1 MPERSDEF
9 LVRLSAA
16 LADRA
21 AAARPLAA
29 AIAFKGQGVRSGT
42 LWQQGVVVGS
52 EQALPDGDE
61 AEVRLADGSMFTAR
75 LAGRDPA
82 TNVAALSFEGGPQPA
97 IAAAQEPRP
106 GDLVLALG
114 ADGMGGV
121 TVRLGAVQLV
131 GPAWQSRAGGHI
143 DRRIRLDLALGRG
156 EEGGPAV
163 DAAGGLLGFSTL
175 GPRRSVLVIPAATV
189 ERVLE
194 PLLRQG
200 RVERGWLGAAV
211 QPVLVPDAVRAEAG
225 QSLGLIVIGVTN
237 DGPAAQAGLLT
248 GDILV
253 GADGT
258 GISSPSELARFLDMA
273 TAGSAVS
280 LRLVRGGVIMSL
292 GVTVGSRAAR

>member
-1 MPERSDEF
+1 MPESSEEF
-9 LVRLSAA
+9 LVPLSAA

-21 AAARPLAA
+21 AAARPLVAA
-29 AIAFKGQGVRSGT
+29 VAFKGQGVRSGT
-42 LWQQGVVVGS
+42 LWRQGVVVAS
-52 EQALPDGDE
+52 EQALPDSDE
-61 AEVRLADGSMFTAR
+61 AEIRLADGSVFTAQF
-75 LAGRDPA
+75 AGRDPA

-97 IAAAQEPRP
+97 VAAAQEPRP
-106 GDLVLALG
+106 GALVLALG
-114 ADGMGGV
+114 ADGSGGV
-121 TVRLGAVQLV
+121 AVRLGAVQSV
-131 GPAWQSRAGGHI
+131 GSAWQSRAGGHI
-143 DRRIRLDLALGRG
+143 DRRIRLDLALSRG
-156 EEGGPAV
+156 EEGGPV
-163 DAAGGLLGFSTL
+163 VGAAGGVLGFSTL
-175 GPRRSVLVIPAATV
+175 GPRRSVLVIPAATI

-225 QSLGLIVIGVTN
+225 QSLGLIVIGVTK

-273 TAGSAVS
+273 TVGSAVS
-280 LRLVRGGVIMSL
+280 LRLVRGGALMSL
-292 GVTVGSRAAR
+292 SVTVGSRPAR